1 MYVHLSNSALA
12 AAITRRSSHQT
23 YLTIRLLV
31 DRERVAEAFQAYAY
45 FRWVDDHLDQ
55 PAGSQ
60 TERLAFLKRQEDLVK
75 QCEWGQV
82 PSNLSAEEKLLVD
95 LLRSDPNPQSGLRA
109 YIQNMMAVMRFDT
122 ERRGRMITQDELGT
136 YTHWLAVAVTEA
148 LHYFIGHRCPTPHD
162 ETRYQ
167 AVTAAHIVHMLRDTF
182 EDTCLGYYNLPREV
196 AEAGHITPQDFH
208 SPPYREWVRYRV
220 SQARHLFGQGKIYLS
235 RIQNLRCRLA
245 GFAYIGR
252 FECVLRSIEN
262 EGYLLRPEYPERT
275 HLRTVLSLLTRALHQ
290 ALFPPAPRRSA
301 LQP

>member
-31 DRERVAEAFQAYAY
+31 DRERVAEAFRAYAY

-75 QCEWGQV
+75 QCEWGQL

-148 LHYFIGHRCPTPHD
+148 LHYFLL
-162 ETRYQ
+162 
-167 AVTAAHIVHMLRDTF
+167 VTAAPPPTMKPATRPSPRLTSSTCF
-182 EDTCLGYYNLPREV
+182 ETPSKTPAWV
-196 AEAGHITPQDFH
+196 ITIFH
-208 SPPYREWVRYRV
+208 
-220 SQARHLFGQGKIYLS
+220 AR
-235 RIQNLRCRLA
+235 
-245 GFAYIGR
+245 
-252 FECVLRSIEN
+252 
-262 EGYLLRPEYPERT
+262 
-275 HLRTVLSLLTRALHQ
+275 
-290 ALFPPAPRRSA
+290 
-301 LQP
+301 